1 MTSVPP
7 TNQLITIDTT
17 KINTAKYINND
28 NLDSVLQ
35 ELCDFYAEVK
45 LSRDHKL
52 VNGKYGHVSVLKHE
66 PTQKLFLKKQIK
78 LKHYNEIEPMVHS
91 LMKNNRYF
99 INLYYSITTLKTH
112 VLIMDFIK
120 GGDLFDLLKT
130 EEYLTVDET
139 KLIVGQ
145 VCEGLHALHRHHF
158 IHNDIKL
165 ENILYNRYKQIYIA
179 DYGLCKVVGQESCLD
194 GTLDYYS
201 PEKLA
206 GRRYDYHFDWW
217 AVGVL
222 AHELLTGQHPFK
234 KDHDED
240 LTIEKLEERQLQ
252 SKKLS
257 FKSNDQSQLNAQM
270 FIMQML
276 KPNINYRLH
285 RYNDIINH
293 IFLRI

>member
-1 MTSVPP
+1 MTTTTTTTS
-7 TNQLITIDTT
+7 TANQLINIDSVV
-17 KINTAKYINND
+17 KNND
-28 NLDSVLQ
+28 HLDSVLQ

-52 VNGKYGHVSVLKHE
+52 VDGKYGHVSVLKHE

-91 LMKNNRYF
+91 LMKDNRYF

-120 GGDLFDLLKT
+120 GGDLFDLLKS
-130 EEYLTVDET
+130 EECLTVDET

-145 VCEGLHALHRHHF
+145 VCEGLHALHKHHF
-158 IHNDIKL
+158 IHNDVKL

-234 KDHDED
+234 SDHDED
-240 LTIEKLEERQLQ
+240 MTIEKLEERQFQQL
-252 SKKLS
+252 KKPI
-257 FKSNDQSQLNAQM
+257 FKSNDQSKLNAQM
-270 FIMQML
+270 FIVQML
-276 KPNINYRLH
+276 KPNLNYRLH

>member
-1 MTSVPP
+1 MT
-7 TNQLITIDTT
+7 TNGLDNNGLNSTT
-17 KINTAKYINND
+17 NTSRTMPVTQVTAKM
-28 NLDSVLQ
+28 DSVLQ

-52 VNGKYGHVSVLKHE
+52 VNGKYGQVSVWKHE

-99 INLYYSITTLKTH
+99 INLYYSITTLKSH

-120 GGDLFDLLKT
+120 GGDLFDLLKS

-145 VCEGLHALHRHHF
+145 VCEGLHALHKHHF

-165 ENILYNRYKQIYIA
+165 ENVLYNRYKQIYIA

-201 PEKLA
+201 PEKIA

-222 AHELLTGQHPFK
+222 AHELLTGNHPFK
-234 KDHDED
+234 RDHDED
-240 LTIEKLEERQLQ
+240 LHIEKLEERQQ
-252 SKKLS
+252 QQRKQS
-257 FKSNDQSQLNAQM
+257 FKSSVPSNAQS
-270 FIMQML
+270 FIAEML
-276 KPNINYRLH
+276 KYNINYRLH
-285 RYNDIINH
+285 KYNDIIKH
-293 IFLRI
+293 SFLKI